1 MEQLSLI
8 VEGEE
13 DVRFLQDFID
23 FHFAQKIDK
32 NFFIIV
38 GGKSETIHLSSTK
51 IQTSTDSG
59 KLNILI
65 FDADDTDYESTL
77 GNVNKAAQ
85 KLSLKIDSIFLFP
98 DHKFTGNL
106 EGLLKSSVASGNE
119 RLFKCIDD
127 YATCKSAL
135 SLQKSRV
142 IDEKERLRIYH
153 GSFESGSAQ
162 GSKRSYLDTVIWDL
176 NSPTLKALREFLTG
190 FFN

>member
-59 KLNILI
+59 
-65 FDADDTDYESTL
+65 
-77 GNVNKAAQ
+77 
-85 KLSLKIDSIFLFP
+85 
-98 DHKFTGNL
+98 
-106 EGLLKSSVASGNE
+106 NE

-162 GSKRSYLDTVIWDL
+162 GSTRSYLDTVIWDL